1 LTIIDISLNL
11 IVKLNNINNMNTSL
25 KYSLVFGLTLMGFGC
40 ATITNDAYVPV
51 ALSFS
56 DGSSGMCNL
65 TNKRMAIQSG
75 IPGSPMIR
83 RSDDALRYDCTS
95 DDGRKAFGSINS
107 SIDAAKAGA
116 SVVFFDLGI
125 TDAITDKGRDY
136 PTGFVIPLKKKQDS

>member
-1 LTIIDISLNL
+1 M
-11 IVKLNNINNMNTSL
+11 NNMNTNL
-25 KYSLVFGLTLMGFGC
+25 KYTLVFGLMLMGFGC
-40 ATITNDAYVPV
+40 ATITNDPYVPV

-65 TNKRMAIQSG
+65 TNKRMAIQAG

-83 RSDDALRYDCTS
+83 RSDDALRYDCTA

-116 SVVFFDLGI
+116 SVIFFDLGI

-136 PTGFVIPLKKKQDS
+136 PTGFVIPLKKKSGS

>member
-1 LTIIDISLNL
+1 MNNKTI
-11 IVKLNNINNMNTSL
+11 L
-25 KYSLVFGLTLMGFGC
+25 KYSLGLFLLAGSYGC

-65 TNKRMAIQSG
+65 TNKRMALQAP
-75 IPGSPMIR
+75 IPSTPMIR
-83 RSDDALRYDCTS
+83 RSDDALRYDCTAE
-95 DDGRKAFGSINS
+95 DGRKAFGSVNS
-107 SIDAAKAGA
+107 SIDAAKGGA

-136 PTGFVIPLKKKQDS
+136 PTSFVIPLQKKPAS

>member
-1 LTIIDISLNL
+1 MKGFL
-11 IVKLNNINNMNTSL
+11 
-25 KYSLVFGLTLMGFGC
+25 YSLLALSLITFVGC

-56 DGSSGMCNL
+56 DGSEGTCRL
-65 TNKRMAIQSG
+65 TNKRMAIQSD
-75 IPGSPMIR
+75 IPDSPMIR
-83 RSDDALRYDCTS
+83 CSDDALKYDCETE
-95 DDGRKAFGSINS
+95 DGRRAFGSINS

-136 PTGFVIPLKKKQDS
+136 PTSFVIPVKKKES

>member
-1 LTIIDISLNL
+1 
-11 IVKLNNINNMNTSL
+11 MNTNL

-65 TNKRMAIQSG
+65 TNKRMALQAP
-75 IPGSPMIR
+75 IPGTAMIR
-83 RSDDALRYDCTS
+83 RSDDALRYDCTAE
-95 DDGRKAFGSINS
+95 DGRKAFGSVNS

-116 SVVFFDLGI
+116 SVLFFDLGI
-125 TDAITDKGRDY
+125 TDES
-136 PTGFVIPLKKKQDS
+136 PTKVETILLAL

>member
-1 LTIIDISLNL
+1 MKKILKSLL
-11 IVKLNNINNMNTSL
+11 IFN
-25 KYSLVFGLTLMGFGC
+25 VFVIVGC

-56 DGSSGMCNL
+56 DGSDGECRLS
-65 TNKRMAIQSG
+65 NKRMAMQTAVPST
-75 IPGSPMIR
+75 PLIR
-83 RSDDALRYDCTS
+83 RSDDALKYDCET

-136 PTGFVIPLKKKQDS
+136 PTSFVIPVKKKD

>member
-1 LTIIDISLNL
+1 MIFGGKNMKIFFNYLLAIS
-11 IVKLNNINNMNTSL
+11 
-25 KYSLVFGLTLMGFGC
+25 VFTFAGC

-56 DGSSGMCNL
+56 DGSDGECRLS
-65 TNKRMAIQSG
+65 NKRMAMQTS
-75 IPGSPMIR
+75 IPSTPLIR
-83 RSDDALRYDCTS
+83 RSDDALRYDCET

-136 PTGFVIPLKKKQDS
+136 PTSFVIPVKKKD